1 MSPHAFT
8 PPAAATPPHRRPPHR
23 WDVIVR
29 LTHWGVVVA
38 VIANALVTEEGS
50 GPHIWVGYALTALL
64 ALRLV
69 WGFVGTKAARFS
81 AFPPSPS
88 QTVAHLRDIAAG
100 RSSEHASHNPLG
112 AWMVYAIWLCL
123 TAIIATGIAMS
134 GPPVTLSSTL
144 NGATAESAASAR
156 NHAVQITEGRD
167 AEYEEGEGRQE
178 GGEHEGGEEAME
190 EIHEGAV
197 NLLYLLIAL
206 HLAGV
211 IFETRRSGAHILRA
225 MLPGGTRRKP

>member
-1 MSPHAFT
+1 MPPHALT
-8 PPAAATPPHRRPPHR
+8 PPAASTPPRR

-29 LTHWGVVVA
+29 LTHWGIVVA

-69 WGFVGTKAARFS
+69 WGIVGTKAARFS

-88 QTVAHLRDIAAG
+88 QTIAHLRDIAAG
-100 RSSEHASHNPLG
+100 RSSDHASHNPLG

-123 TAIIATGIAMS
+123 AAIIATGIAMS

-144 NGATAESAASAR
+144 NGVTAEPTVSTRSDAR
-156 NHAVQITEGRD
+156 PIAEGRG
-167 AEYEEGEGRQE
+167 AEHEEDEAGEGRQE
-178 GGEHEGGEEAME
+178 GGEREGGEEAME
-190 EIHEGAV
+190 EIHEVAV

-225 MLPGGTRRKP
+225 MLPGGTRRNP